1 MTPNQ
6 ITDTTYQL
14 HNFINPFDRQDSYI
28 LLSGGY
34 SKTLVID
41 KNRHSPTRYLGIK
54 LGTTKVNMAGV
65 HPF

>member
-41 KNRHSPTRYLGIK
+41 KIVTLADVIWEK
-54 LGTTKVNMAGV
+54 KAGNN
-65 HPF
+65 